1 MSKRVFLV
9 VCDSFGVGETPDAK
23 KYGDEGSNTLKAV
36 SSSINLKVPTLT
48 KLGLFN
54 IDGTGFLPKAENPIG
69 VYGKLSELSTGKDS
83 TSGHWEISGLITK
96 NIFPTFS
103 NGFPRALI
111 KKLEKA
117 WGTKILCNKP
127 YSGTQVII
135 DYGAEHL
142 KTGYPIVYTSADSVL
157 QIACHESIY
166 PREKLYELCKIARTI
181 CKGKYAVGRIIAR
194 PFIGE
199 VGEFTRTDGRHDF
212 SLVPPPCNMLDI
224 LQKNSKTTIG
234 IGKIGDIFAHT
245 YLDSDTST
253 TGNDDGINKLLNMQ
267 KQDFNGLCFVN
278 LCDFDM
284 KFGHRNDIDGYAA
297 TLSTFDKSVEKFIK
311 KMADD
316 DVLIITADH
325 GCDPATESTDHS
337 REYIPCLIYGKQ
349 ITPGNFGTIEGFN
362 HIGAT
367 VLKLLNAT
375 NTSPT
380 LDSKL
385 SIL

>member
-1 MSKRVFLV
+1 
-9 VCDSFGVGETPDAK
+9 
-23 KYGDEGSNTLKAV
+23 
-36 SSSINLKVPTLT
+36 
-48 KLGLFN
+48 
-54 IDGTGFLPKAENPIG
+54 
-69 VYGKLSELSTGKDS
+69 
-83 TSGHWEISGLITK
+83 
-96 NIFPTFS
+96 
-103 NGFPRALI
+103 
-111 KKLEKA
+111 
-117 WGTKILCNKP
+117 
-127 YSGTQVII
+127 
-135 DYGAEHL
+135 
-142 KTGYPIVYTSADSVL
+142 
-157 QIACHESIY
+157 
-166 PREKLYELCKIARTI
+166 
-181 CKGKYAVGRIIAR
+181 
-194 PFIGE
+194 
-199 VGEFTRTDGRHDF
+199 
-212 SLVPPPCNMLDI
+212 MLDI
-224 LQKNSKTTIG
+224 LQKNAKATIG

-367 VLKLLNAT
+367 VLKLLNVTTAP
-375 NTSPT
+375 PT